1 MTVKR
6 MAEVETVP
14 RVKNMEGETLE
25 SRMDLVETDLVMGLD
40 TSVFAWD
47 SLILQTFFLLKFS
60 TSGEFLLMEKL
71 I

>member
-1 MTVKR
+1 MTAPR
-6 MAEVETVP
+6 MM
-14 RVKNMEGETLE
+14 NMEGETLE

-47 SLILQTFFLLKFS
+47 SFILQTFFLLKLR

>member
-25 SRMDLVETDLVMGLD
+25 SRMDLVETGLVMGLD

-47 SLILQTFFLLKFS
+47 SLILQTFFLLKLR
-60 TSGEFLLMEKL
+60 TSGVFLLMEKL